1 MSHTI
6 APTGSALGA
15 IITELNLSRPL
26 DDDIAASLRTALLE
40 HVLLVF
46 PGQTLTP
53 KQLAKFCR
61 LFGSI
66 TRHILDQ
73 FHHPEEPDLSI
84 ISNVVESGKGRTTAR
99 MAGSYWHSDL
109 SYITEPV
116 DASMLY
122 AVEVPQTG
130 GDTLFANLYEAFE
143 ALPVNM
149 QASLRD
155 LTAVHNLMSGN
166 GTDAKVAL
174 TDSQRTRVPDVIH
187 PVVRRH
193 PETGREALFVNP
205 GFTRRI
211 VELDQTKS
219 DALLAELYAHAT
231 RECFIY
237 RHKWTAG
244 DLTLFDGR
252 ASMHSATGGYPS
264 TARRTLWRA
273 FMGGRY
279 KI

>member
-1 MSHTI
+1 
-6 APTGSALGA
+6 
-15 IITELNLSRPL
+15 
-26 DDDIAASLRTALLE
+26 
-40 HVLLVF
+40 
-46 PGQTLTP
+46 
-53 KQLAKFCR
+53 
-61 LFGSI
+61 
-66 TRHILDQ
+66 
-73 FHHPEEPDLSI
+73 
-84 ISNVVESGKGRTTAR
+84 
-99 MAGSYWHSDL
+99 
-109 SYITEPV
+109 
-116 DASMLY
+116 
-122 AVEVPQTG
+122 
-130 GDTLFANLYEAFE
+130 
-143 ALPVNM
+143 
-149 QASLRD
+149 
-155 LTAVHNLMSGN
+155 MSGN

-174 TDSQRTRVPDVIH
+174 TDSQRTRVPDVVH

-264 TARRTLWRA
+264 TSRRTLWRA
-273 FMGGRY
+273 FMGGRF